1 VDAATKLCMSKSGG
15 ATLKVILVALLGG
28 PHEHAGPPPGT
39 FGGPAG
45 FPVRSTRSFPLLLCI
60 PVCKTEVLNLPDIL
74 VLVANP
80 RLLFCPL
87 PCAVAMPSP

>member
-1 VDAATKLCMSKSGG
+1 MTVDAETKLCMSKPGG
-15 ATLKVILVALLGG
+15 ATLKVIQVALLGG

-45 FPVRSTRSFPLLLCI
+45 FLVRLTRSFPLLLCI
-60 PVCKTEVLNLPDIL
+60 PVCKTEVLNLPDNL

-80 RLLFCPL
+80 RLLF
-87 PCAVAMPSP
+87 

>member
-1 VDAATKLCMSKSGG
+1 MTVDAETKLYMSKPGG
-15 ATLKVILVALLGG
+15 ATLKVIQVALLGG

-45 FPVRSTRSFPLLLCI
+45 FLVRLTRSFPLLLCI
-60 PVCKTEVLNLPDIL
+60 PVCKTEVLNLPDNL

-80 RLLFCPL
+80 RLLF
-87 PCAVAMPSP
+87 